1 MRRLGLDEWS
11 GLVMFVVC
19 VGAGSPVLLGFVE
32 PDIPAPVW
40 AALFVIAL
48 GAALAAAAEL
58 RRPLLR
64 RVAYGTA
71 VVAGWGVIVTAPRAG
86 MLPILVVVIAAVGPE
101 VVRLPVN
108 LLVVAVN
115 TAVIALTVSRVHD
128 GPVGPLAAATFYAL
142 IQTATVFSVTAV
154 RREQRHRREL
164 ARAHVDLRA
173 AGLLLAGSARTA
185 ERLRISRELHDLL
198 GHQLTILTLELEAAR
213 HRDGDAAQT
222 HVERAGKVAREVLA
236 DVRNT
241 VSALRTRPA
250 VDLAEAL
257 RDVGRDVPGLN
268 VTVEVGEDV
277 EADEEQTAA
286 LIRAVQ
292 EIVTNTLRHAA
303 ARELGVT
310 VVRDG
315 DAIRLSAVDDGRGA
329 RDVMPGNG
337 LRGIAER
344 FASLGGEITYDGGS
358 GFRVTAR
365 MPAR

>member
-19 VGAGSPVLLGFVE
+19 LGAGSPVLLGFVE
-32 PDIPAPVW
+32 PDVPAPVW
-40 AALFVIAL
+40 AGLFVTSL
-48 GAALAAAAEL
+48 GAALVAAAEL
-58 RRPLLR
+58 GRPILR
-64 RVAYGTA
+64 GAAYGTT
-71 VVAGWGVIVTAPRAG
+71 VVAGWGVIVTAPRAS
-86 MLPILVVVIAAVGPE
+86 MLPILLVVIAALGPE

-108 LLVVAVN
+108 LLVVALN
-115 TAVIALTVSRVHD
+115 TAVIALTVSRVQD
-128 GPVGPLAAATFYAL
+128 DPVGPLTAATFYAL
-142 IQTATVFSVTAV
+142 IQIATVFSVTAV
-154 RREQRHRREL
+154 QREQRHRREL

-173 AGLLLAGSARTA
+173 ASVLLAGSARTA

-213 HRDGDAAQT
+213 HRDGDAAQA

-241 VSALRTRPA
+241 VSALRAGPA
-250 VDLAEAL
+250 TGLAEAL
-257 RDVGRDVPGLN
+257 RDIGRDVPGLT

-277 EADEEQTAA
+277 EPDEEQTAA

-292 EIVTNTLRHAA
+292 EIVTNTLRHAG
-303 ARELGVT
+303 ARELDVT
-310 VVRDG
+310 IVRDG
-315 DAIRLSAVDDGRGA
+315 DTFRLTAVDDGRGT
-329 RDVMPGNG
+329 REVIPGNG

-344 FASLGGEITYDGGS
+344 FAALGGEVAYDGSS

-365 MPAR
+365 MPDR